1 MEKLKDLPGE
11 NGPITFSPQNHT
23 GQDYRS
29 LTMAKLEKGVLV
41 PAD

>member
-1 MEKLKDLPGE
+1 MKDLPAL
-11 NGPITFSPQNHT
+11 NGPVTFTPTDHT

-29 LTMAKLEKGVLV
+29 LAMAKLSKGVLV

>member
-1 MEKLKDLPGE
+1 VSYAPD
-11 NGPITFSPQNHT
+11 NHT

-29 LTMAKLEKGVLV
+29 LTMAKLAKGALV